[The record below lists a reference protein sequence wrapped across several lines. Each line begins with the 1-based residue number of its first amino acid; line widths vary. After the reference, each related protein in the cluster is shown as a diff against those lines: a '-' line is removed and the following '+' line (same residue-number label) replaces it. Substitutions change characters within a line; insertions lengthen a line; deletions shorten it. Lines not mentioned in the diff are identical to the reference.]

1 MGWDSRELLNRAT
14 WPQSLCYSCRYQHLV
29 VHVWSPMAATRA
41 EGRAE
46 KGAAVLSGGHRGPRP
61 WQGAWGWHPQQA
73 ATRGRGTGGNGRDG
87 KNIRNLAL
95 RKCLMSKAVP
105 RTTEEMWGLQWV
117 SQSRGGLSG

>member
-1 MGWDSRELLNRAT
+1 MGWDSREVLNRAT
-14 WPQSLCYSCRYQHLV
+14 WPQSLCYSRGYQHLV

-41 EGRAE
+41 EGREGGSSAE
-46 KGAAVLSGGHRGPRP
+46 RGHRGPRP

-73 ATRGRGTGGNGRDG
+73 ATRGRGTGGNSRDG
-87 KNIRNLAL
+87 KNIRILAL
-95 RKCLMSKAVP
+95 RMCITSKVVP